1 MKNKLYFLI
10 ILCLYNTIITA
21 QTVSTLTP
29 KSVSF
34 HTPQAITLDA
44 LGNMYVADT
53 NNNKIRKITAAGVVS
68 TLAGSGS
75 FGSANGI
82 GTVASFNFPTG
93 IAVDASGNVYVAD
106 SFNNKIRK
114 ITSAGIVSTLA
125 GSITNASGNL
135 DGTGT
140 AASFNSPKGV
150 AVDASGNVYV
160 ADSFNH
166 KIRKITPA
174 GLVSTFAGSGSNGS
188 ADGTGILATFS
199 SPTGLAI
206 DTSGNVYVA
215 DKGNDEIRKITPLGV
230 VTTLA
235 GAAGFQPFPGSA
247 DGIGIAA
254 RFNYPFGVAVD
265 ASGNVYVA
273 DTDNHKIR
281 KITATGVVST
291 FAGSGVSSLIIDG
304 AGVVA
309 KFNSPTGVVV
319 DASGNLYVAD
329 SNHNVIRKIT
339 TTGMVS
345 TFAGSG
351 AQGSTD
357 GTGLISLNAPSGV
370 AIDALGNMYVTNT
383 DNYKIRKITSA
394 GAVSSFVGS
403 GAFGSADG
411 IGTTASFK
419 SPTGIAVD
427 ASGTVYIA
435 DTYNH
440 KIRKIT
446 AAGLVSTFAGSGA
459 QGSDDGAGAVASFN
473 TPSGV
478 AVDASGNVYVADRGN
493 NKIRKI
499 TAAGLVSTLAG
510 SNDNTTGNTDGTGTA
525 ASFNWPFGVAVD
537 ILGNVYVADC
547 YNYKIRKITAAGVVS
562 TLAGSGTAGNADG
575 LGTVASFVNPY
586 GITVDV
592 SGNVYVTDIA
602 YNVIRKITSA
612 GLVSTLAG
620 GSGVGSADGVGS
632 AASFSTPKGISVDVS
647 GNLYVA
653 DTDNNV
659 IRKISQ
665 SLATTDFEMFSKLKI
680 YPNPVKTI
688 LNIQTPNNNSIDKI
702 YIVDLLGKKVLEQT
716 QNTNQINIEHLAKG
730 IYIIETFLGQEKF
743 SSKFLKD

>member
-29 KSVSF
+29 ISVSF

-53 NNNKIRKITAAGVVS
+53 NNNKIRKITAAGVAS

-82 GTVASFNFPTG
+82 GAVASFNFPTG

-174 GLVSTFAGSGSNGS
+174 GFVSTFAGSGSNGS

-206 DTSGNVYVA
+206 DASGNVYVA

-309 KFNSPTGVVV
+309 KFNNPTGVAV
-319 DASGNLYVAD
+319 DASGNLFVAD
-329 SNHNVIRKIT
+329 SDHNVIRKIT

-351 AQGSTD
+351 AQGSAD

-370 AIDALGNMYVTNT
+370 AIDALGNMFVANT

-403 GAFGSADG
+403 GAYGSAEG

-427 ASGTVYIA
+427 ASGNVYIT

-446 AAGLVSTFAGSGA
+446 AAGV
-459 QGSDDGAGAVASFN
+459 
-473 TPSGV
+473 
-478 AVDASGNVYVADRGN
+478 
-493 NKIRKI
+493 
-499 TAAGLVSTLAG
+499 VSTLAG
-510 SNDNTTGNTDGTGTA
+510 SIINTSGNTDGTGTA
-525 ASFNWPFGVAVD
+525 ASFNSPSGIAID
-537 ILGNVYVADC
+537 AIGNVYVTDTN
-547 YNYKIRKITAAGVVS
+547 NYKIRKITAAGVVS
-562 TLAGSGTAGNADG
+562 TLAGSGTAGNSDG
-575 LGTVASFVNPY
+575 MGTVASFIGPY
-586 GITVDV
+586 GITVDI
-592 SGNVYVTDIA
+592 SGNVYVTDLG
-602 YNVIRKITSA
+602 YNLIRKITAA
-612 GLVSTLAG
+612 GVVSTLAG
-620 GSGVGSADGVGS
+620 YGVGSADGIGS
-632 AASFSTPKGISVDVS
+632 TASFSSPKGIAIDAS
-647 GNLYVA
+647 GSLYVA
-653 DTDNNV
+653 DTDNNK

-665 SLATTDFEMFSKLKI
+665 TLATTDFEMFSKLKI

-716 QNTNQINIEHLAKG
+716 QNTNQINVEHLAKG
-730 IYIIETFLGQEKF
+730 INIIETFLRTRKVFEQVCER
-743 SSKFLKD
+743 LKTSHIGN